1 MKLSDLSLKHL
12 VPIINGDC
20 EYTPYL
26 SGPKIIEI
34 FNMIGIRD
42 LYSGAL
48 PGNLSRGQYV
58 KKILF
63 ELNNTLGLR
72 KLIEIV
78 FDSRNFLETEFD
90 IEIAVENLNKVIL
103 HDKYKLENFDGI
115 YKIIGEDSPEAISTD
130 IHFEDIQEQI
140 KERIKTA
147 KFTIW
152 VAVAWFTNRDL
163 ANELWLKLKEGLNI
177 RIIINDDDINKI
189 QLEEYFETMRIKPT
203 GKYGNNIMHNK
214 FCIID
219 FKTVIHGSYNWT
231 NKAQWNHETIEI
243 LDSRGSAEEF
253 SQKFMEL
260 VKIYKNQNNTPN
272 VEEIND

>member
-12 VPIINGDC
+12 VSIINGDC
-20 EYTPYL
+20 KYTPYL
-26 SGPKIIEI
+26 SGSKIIGM
-34 FNMIGIRD
+34 FNLVGIRD
-42 LYSGAL
+42 IYSGGL
-48 PGNLSRGQYV
+48 PGNLSRSQYV
-58 KKILF
+58 EKILF
-63 ELNNTLGLR
+63 ELNNTLELR

-78 FDSRNFLETEFD
+78 FDFRNFLVAELD
-90 IEIAVENLNKVIL
+90 IETAVENLNKIIL
-103 HDKYKLENFDGI
+103 HDNYKLENFDGI
-115 YKIIGEDSPEAISTD
+115 YKIVGEDSPETISAN

-140 KERIKTA
+140 KERIRAA

-152 VAVAWFTNRDL
+152 VAVAWFTDRDL

-189 QLEEYFETMRIKPT
+189 QLEKYFETMRIKPT
-203 GKYGNNIMHNK
+203 GKFNNIMHNK

-243 LDSRGSAEEF
+243 LDSRSSAEEF
-253 SQKFMEL
+253 SQNFMEL
-260 VKIYKNQNNTPN
+260 VKIYIKSK
-272 VEEIND
+272 

>member
-1 MKLSDLSLKHL
+1 MKLSDLSLEHL
-12 VPIINGDC
+12 VTIINGDC
-20 EYTPYL
+20 KYTPYL

-42 LYSGAL
+42 IYSGGL
-48 PGNLSRGQYV
+48 PENLSRGQYV

-63 ELNNTLGLR
+63 ELNNTLELR

-90 IEIAVENLNKVIL
+90 IEVAVENLNKIIL

-115 YKIIGEDSPEAISTD
+115 YKIVGEDSPEAISTN

-140 KERIKTA
+140 KERIRAA

-152 VAVAWFTNRDL
+152 VAVAWFTDRDL

-177 RIIINDDDINKI
+177 RIIVNDDDINKI
-189 QLEEYFETMRIKPT
+189 QLEEHFETMRLKPT
-203 GKYGNNIMHNK
+203 GKYENNIMHNK

-243 LDSRGSAEEF
+243 LDSKSSAEEF
-253 SQKFMEL
+253 SQKFIEL
-260 VKIYKNQNNTPN
+260 VKIYKNQK
-272 VEEIND
+272 